1 VKRDADSDRRS
12 GRERRQKH
20 IPFYKFLFFQGN
32 RKVLRRSDDGKQITM
47 FDQYHP
53 SLLLGILI
61 VLCLSLVDAAL
72 TLLLLDRG
80 AVELNPLMKFY
91 IELGPGTFVIVKYG
105 LTALGLF
112 IIVILNAIISAR
124 YRIGL
129 FVIPFCALMFGSVII
144 WELYLLTK
152 QL

>member
-1 VKRDADSDRRS
+1 
-12 GRERRQKH
+12 
-20 IPFYKFLFFQGN
+20 
-32 RKVLRRSDDGKQITM
+32 M

-53 SLLLGILI
+53 SLLIGILI